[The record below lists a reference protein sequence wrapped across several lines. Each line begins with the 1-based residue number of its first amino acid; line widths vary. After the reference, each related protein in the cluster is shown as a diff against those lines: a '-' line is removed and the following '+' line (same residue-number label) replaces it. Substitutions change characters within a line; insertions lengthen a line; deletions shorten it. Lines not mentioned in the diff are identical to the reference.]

1 MIALVLGPN
10 AHGQARPVRLTVG
23 HVNHDHQIALYVA
36 ADNSAAYEKESG
48 LALRMVEDRRRYELF
63 DRERKVAD
71 VDVVVVGGGSRM
83 PTALSQGVIDVGLGS
98 TVATLAAVDSEA
110 PVRLI
115 APLHRKG
122 DMLAVK
128 PALTMTDWTGF
139 VVHVKASPNP
149 VRIGYKDPISTAK
162 VIFEQA
168 LKHEGLAFSGD
179 MSRSDVKVHM
189 INVKGGERLNFSV
202 GAGLVDGYVGNNPF
216 PAIGVEKGICRI
228 VCDLET
234 LPPGKFRDHP
244 CCCVGGN
251 VKAIRE
257 KTEAVTAL
265 LALLVQATET
275 INKDPAL
282 AVKTACRW
290 LGTSEAVE
298 RESIPTSGYSMDV
311 SADWHDQMA
320 TWVAA
325 MNDLGVFNLALK
337 GKTEADI
344 AGRAYELTL
353 LQNAVRRLRAGTG
366 NP

>member
-1 MIALVLGPN
+1 
-10 AHGQARPVRLTVG
+10 
-23 HVNHDHQIALYVA
+23 
-36 ADNSAAYEKESG
+36 
-48 LALRMVEDRRRYELF
+48 
-63 DRERKVAD
+63 
-71 VDVVVVGGGSRM
+71 
-83 PTALSQGVIDVGLGS
+83 
-98 TVATLAAVDSEA
+98 
-110 PVRLI
+110 
-115 APLHRKG
+115 
-122 DMLAVK
+122 
-128 PALTMTDWTGF
+128 
-139 VVHVKASPNP
+139 
-149 VRIGYKDPISTAK
+149 
-162 VIFEQA
+162 
-168 LKHEGLAFSGD
+168 
-179 MSRSDVKVHM
+179 
-189 INVKGGERLNFSV
+189 
-202 GAGLVDGYVGNNPF
+202 
-216 PAIGVEKGICRI
+216 
-228 VCDLET
+228 
-234 LPPGKFRDHP
+234 
-244 CCCVGGN
+244 
-251 VKAIRE
+251 
-257 KTEAVTAL
+257 L